1 MRHMISV
8 LHIQTTGGKSVS
20 TFDIVVL
27 TNRDDDAHSSIRKQ
41 VRFKLL
47 TWRAMTKA
55 TWAKLPVL
63 SF

>member
-1 MRHMISV
+1 
-8 LHIQTTGGKSVS
+8 VS
-20 TFDIVVL
+20 TSDIVVL
-27 TNRDDDAHSSIRKQ
+27 INRDDDAHSSIRKQ

-63 SF
+63 SLTGFDVTFGGQFIATLI